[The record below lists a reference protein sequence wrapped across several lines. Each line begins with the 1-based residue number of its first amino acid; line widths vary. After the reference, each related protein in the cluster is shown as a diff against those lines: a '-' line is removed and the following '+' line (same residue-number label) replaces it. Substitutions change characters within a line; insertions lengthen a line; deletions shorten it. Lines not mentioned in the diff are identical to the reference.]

1 MAILRGW
8 TELGSAGLLTCVL
21 ILGTTTQILK
31 ARLVD
36 HIHGGEFNVSFKFY
50 QGGHLYVSF
59 PALPLI
65 VMDDGCDFTLAASKV
80 VEFAGVYMGESSD
93 SGLSMGHGRLCLAST
108 QSETNR
114 TACGSQGQQF
124 FTQLHSKTD

>member
-93 SGLSMGHGRLCLAST
+93 GGLSI
-108 QSETNR
+108 
-114 TACGSQGQQF
+114 SQGQQF